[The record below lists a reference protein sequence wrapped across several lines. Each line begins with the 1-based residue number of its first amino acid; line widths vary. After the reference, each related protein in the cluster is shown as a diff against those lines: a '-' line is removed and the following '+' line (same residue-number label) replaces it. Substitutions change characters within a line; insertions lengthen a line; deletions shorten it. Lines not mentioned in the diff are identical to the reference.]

1 VRNGDRKGKRGK
13 ADRKTGREKERK
25 KNLNDVG
32 GKKIRMRPERIKYGE
47 GVERR
52 KRGT

>member
-1 VRNGDRKGKRGK
+1 MG
-13 ADRKTGREKERK
+13 TEKERGEKPIGKPGERKKEK